1 MGEPTMNER
10 YDVLDGNGGVLHSTN
25 LWWEACQVLRNW
37 RGPGYYGTTD
47 EGSIRDNESEN

>member
-1 MGEPTMNER
+1 VNER
-10 YDVLDGNGGVLHSTN
+10 YDVLDGNGDVLHSTS

-37 RGPGYYGTTD
+37 RSPGYYGTTD